1 VLLAVLSL
9 GLALSPEPLQRF
21 QAGVFDL
28 YQRLFPV
35 PRPTSPVVI
44 VAVDEGSLREL
55 GQWPWPRTRV
65 ADLIR
70 AIGAGKP
77 VAIGLDLFFPEP
89 DRYSP
94 GNLVANFP
102 KVTPEV
108 AQMLMDLPTNDSIFA
123 EALAASPVPVVL
135 GISGEEDPDARFT
148 APPTSGP
155 VRLVA
160 EREVPIKEFKGY
172 IGSLPVLSQAAKRHG
187 LMNSGSPSAV
197 VRRTPMIAKVGGAYF
212 GSLGMETLRAGIGG
226 NLTVRDA
233 GMGLL
238 QIEFG
243 EARAVAQ
250 EDGSAW
256 IRFGHH
262 DESRFVGAY
271 DTLVG
276 KLAPD
281 TFTDKVVLVGITGLG
296 ILDFKTTP
304 LAESVPGVEVH
315 AQIVENM
322 IHGVALTRPRIMP
335 RVEAL
340 TLIVLGFLFFT
351 VVPRVRA
358 GYGLALVLGSVVL
371 VGVAGLVLF
380 QTFGLLFDP
389 VLPSMAAL
397 AVFGIVVV
405 GTLANSEKLRRVLR
419 EQAARLAGELD
430 AARRI
435 QMGLLPNPAETF
447 AGERRFQ
454 VGALLEPARTVGGD
468 FYDCFMIGERHL
480 FFVVADVSGKGLP
493 AALFMAS
500 VKSHLKS
507 AALRGGEVGAML
519 SRAAEEIG
527 RENPELLFVTAFA
540 GLLDV
545 DSGELQYANAG
556 HEPGYAR
563 RPNGAPERLSHAG
576 GPPLC
581 VMDGYQYPTWTRQL
595 SPGEWLCM
603 VTDGATEAM
612 NMRREFF
619 GSERLRT
626 ALGWMPA
633 DISPDELIRRL
644 RDDVRRFAEGAEP
657 PDDLTL
663 LALLFTGR

>member
-1 VLLAVLSL
+1 
-9 GLALSPEPLQRF
+9 
-21 QAGVFDL
+21 
-28 YQRLFPV
+28 
-35 PRPTSPVVI
+35 
-44 VAVDEGSLREL
+44 
-55 GQWPWPRTRV
+55 
-65 ADLIR
+65 
-70 AIGAGKP
+70 
-77 VAIGLDLFFPEP
+77 
-89 DRYSP
+89 
-94 GNLVANFP
+94 
-102 KVTPEV
+102 
-108 AQMLMDLPTNDSIFA
+108 
-123 EALAASPVPVVL
+123 
-135 GISGEEDPDARFT
+135 
-148 APPTSGP
+148 
-155 VRLVA
+155 
-160 EREVPIKEFKGY
+160 
-172 IGSLPVLSQAAKRHG
+172 
-187 LMNSGSPSAV
+187 
-197 VRRTPMIAKVGGAYF
+197 
-212 GSLGMETLRAGIGG
+212 
-226 NLTVRDA
+226 
-233 GMGLL
+233 
-238 QIEFG
+238 
-243 EARAVAQ
+243 
-250 EDGSAW
+250 
-256 IRFGHH
+256 
-262 DESRFVGAY
+262 
-271 DTLVG
+271 
-276 KLAPD
+276 
-281 TFTDKVVLVGITGLG
+281 
-296 ILDFKTTP
+296 
-304 LAESVPGVEVH
+304 
-315 AQIVENM
+315 
-322 IHGVALTRPRIMP
+322 
-335 RVEAL
+335 
-340 TLIVLGFLFFT
+340 
-351 VVPRVRA
+351 VRA

-380 QTFGLLFDP
+380 QSFGLLFDV
-389 VLPSMAAL
+389 VLPSMGAL
-397 AVFGIVVV
+397 AVFGIVLV

-507 AALRGGEVGAML
+507 AALRGGEVGVML

-563 RPNGAPERLSHAG
+563 KPNGAPERLSHAG

-581 VMDGYQYPTWTRQL
+581 VMDGYQYPTWARQL
-595 SPGEWLCM
+595 SPGEWLCV